1 MFGFFRR
8 IVRAVFARPG
18 PSDPPL
24 DPYAAVRE
32 PRRRRP
38 AGGSSAIALAEPGPD
53 DRVHAVGPQ
62 MNRHR

>member
-8 IVRAVFARPG
+8 LVRALFARPR

-32 PRRRRP
+32 PRRGRP
-38 AGGSSAIALAEPGPD
+38 TGGSSAIALAEPRPD
-53 DRVHAVGPQ
+53 DRVHAV
-62 MNRHR
+62 HR